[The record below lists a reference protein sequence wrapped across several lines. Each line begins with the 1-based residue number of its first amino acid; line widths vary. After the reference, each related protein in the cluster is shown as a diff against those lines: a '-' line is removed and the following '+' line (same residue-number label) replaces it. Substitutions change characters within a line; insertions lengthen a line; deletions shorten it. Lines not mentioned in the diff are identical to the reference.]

1 MRRCREPIPTSE
13 DPINTT
19 KSSYK
24 LCQGGNE
31 ETNSDLLMVIYPVS
45 ATLRDSPRSVVI
57 PMMCLGTIVSPSRPS
72 LGDSHRRAA
81 VSAEEAA

>member
-13 DPINTT
+13 DPINIT
-19 KSSYK
+19 KCSYK
-24 LCQGGNE
+24 PCQGGNE
-31 ETNSDLLMVIYPVS
+31 VTNSDLLMDIYPAS
-45 ATLRDSPRSVVI
+45 ASLRDGPGSVVI

-81 VSAEEAA
+81 VSAEEAT